1 MTMKPEYKTLKILEK
16 GNDYLI
22 NLANPANIKICVK
35 KTALLKVLNL
45 VRLLHEDIIKINWF
59 SSFKSDWLSPLL
71 SLENYPRLYVFTLD
85 NYDID
90 L

>member
-35 KTALLKVLNL
+35 KAVCSIVESTKF
-45 VRLLHEDIIKINWF
+45 RKTI
-59 SSFKSDWLSPLL
+59 
-71 SLENYPRLYVFTLD
+71 T
-85 NYDID
+85 
-90 L
+90 